1 MVRTGIIG
9 RHAADNGSGL
19 FLTGVT
25 LREISLPSGEAVPV
39 LGIGT
44 WGMGENPSTAPRE
57 TAAIHAALDLGM
69 SVVDTAEMYGNG
81 AAEELVGRALA
92 ARRKEAFLITKVL
105 PHHATLRG
113 TIDTCEG
120 SLRRLGTDIID
131 LYLLHWRGVV
141 PLAETLEAF
150 ERLQE
155 AGKIRH
161 WGVSNL
167 DVADM
172 EELMRLPGGRKVATN
187 QVLYNLTR
195 RGIEFDLLP
204 RCGDGG
210 IPVMA
215 YSPLEQGRMLNDPV
229 LVRIAT
235 EHGVS
240 PAQIALAWV
249 LRHPLVLAIPK
260 ASSPHHV
267 QECQRALDVQLAPHD
282 LADLDRA
289 HPPPTHKRVLEMI

>member
-1 MVRTGIIG
+1 MVRTRIIERG
-9 RHAADNGSGL
+9 AADSVNGL

-25 LREISLPSGEAVPV
+25 LREISLPSGETVPV

-44 WGMGENPSTAPRE
+44 WGMGEHPGNAPQE
-57 TAAIHAALDLGM
+57 TAAIHTALDLGM

-92 ARRKEAFLITKVL
+92 SRRNEAFLITKVL

-113 TIDTCEG
+113 TIDACEG
-120 SLRRLGTDIID
+120 SLRRLGTDSID

-150 ERLQE
+150 EQLQA

-172 EELMRLPGGRKVATN
+172 EELMRLPGGRKVATD

-204 RCGDGG
+204 RCVDRG
-210 IPVMA
+210 IPVTA

-249 LRHPLVLAIPK
+249 LRQPLVLAIPK
-260 ASSPHHV
+260 ASSPQHV
-267 QECQRALDVQLAPHD
+267 QECQRALDVRLAPQD
-282 LADLDRA
+282 LADLDRV
-289 HPPPTHKRVLEMI
+289 HPPPTHKRLLEVI

>member
-1 MVRTGIIG
+1 M
-9 RHAADNGSGL
+9 
-19 FLTGVT
+19 
-25 LREISLPSGEAVPV
+25 REMLLPSGEAVPV

-44 WGMGENPSTAPRE
+44 WGMGEYPGNAARE
-57 TAAIHAALDLGM
+57 TAAIQMALDLGM

-92 ARRKEAFLITKVL
+92 ARRDEAFLVTKVL

-113 TIDTCEG
+113 TVAACEG
-120 SLRRLGTDIID
+120 SLRRLGTDSID
-131 LYLLHWRGVV
+131 LYLLHWRGAA

-150 ERLQE
+150 ESLQR

-167 DVADM
+167 DVADL
-172 EELMRLPGGRKVATN
+172 EDLMRLPGGQKVATD

-204 RCGDGG
+204 HCVERG

-215 YSPLEQGRMLNDPV
+215 YSPLEQGRMLDDPV

-235 EHGVS
+235 EHGAS

-249 LRHPLVLAIPK
+249 LRQPLVLAIPK
-260 ASSPHHV
+260 ASSPNHV
-267 QECQRALDVQLAPHD
+267 QEGHRALDVRLTPRD

-289 HPPPTHKRVLEMI
+289 HPPPTHKRVLEVI

>member
-1 MVRTGIIG
+1 M
-9 RHAADNGSGL
+9 
-19 FLTGVT
+19 
-25 LREISLPSGEAVPV
+25 REISLPSGETVPV

-44 WGMGENPSTAPRE
+44 WGMGENPDNASRE

-69 SVVDTAEMYGNG
+69 SVVDTAEMYGSG

-92 ARRKEAFLITKVL
+92 GRRNEAFLITKVL

-113 TIDTCEG
+113 TMDACEG
-120 SLRRLGTDIID
+120 SLRRLGTDSID

-172 EELMRLPGGRKVATN
+172 EELMLLPGGRKVATN

-204 RCGDGG
+204 RCVDGG

-235 EHGVS
+235 EHGVN
-240 PAQIALAWV
+240 PALIALAWV
-249 LRHPLVLAIPK
+249 LRQPLVLAIPK
-260 ASSPHHV
+260 ASSPQHV
-267 QECQRALDVQLAPHD
+267 QECNRALGVRLAAQD

-289 HPPPTHKRVLEMI
+289 HPPPTRKRVLEVL

>member
-1 MVRTGIIG
+1 M
-9 RHAADNGSGL
+9 
-19 FLTGVT
+19 
-25 LREISLPSGEAVPV
+25 REILLPSGEAVPV

-44 WGMGENPSTAPRE
+44 WGMGEYPGNAARE
-57 TAAIHAALDLGM
+57 AAAIQMALDLGM
-69 SVVDTAEMYGNG
+69 SVVDTAEMYGDG
-81 AAEELVGRALA
+81 AAEELVGKVLA
-92 ARRKEAFLITKVL
+92 ARRSEAFLITKVL

-113 TIDTCEG
+113 TIAACEG
-120 SLRRLGTDIID
+120 SLRRLGTDTID

-150 ERLQE
+150 ERLQR

-172 EELMRLPGGRKVATN
+172 EDLVRLPGGQKVATD

-204 RCGDGG
+204 GCVGQG

-215 YSPLEQGRMLNDPV
+215 YSPLEQGRMLDDPA
-229 LVRIAT
+229 LVRVAAR
-235 EHGVS
+235 HGVK

-260 ASSPHHV
+260 ASSPQHVRECHH
-267 QECQRALDVQLAPHD
+267 ALDVQLTLRD

-289 HPPPTHKRVLEMI
+289 HPPPTHKRVLEVI

>member
-1 MVRTGIIG
+1 MRKI
-9 RHAADNGSGL
+9 
-19 FLTGVT
+19 F
-25 LREISLPSGEAVPV
+25 LPSGEAVPV

-44 WGMGENPSTAPRE
+44 WGMGEHPGNVARE
-57 TAAIHAALDLGM
+57 TAAIQTALDLGV

-81 AAEELVGRALA
+81 AAEQLVGRALA
-92 ARRKEAFLITKVL
+92 ARRNEAFLVTKVL
-105 PHHATLRG
+105 PHHATRRG
-113 TIDTCEG
+113 TIAACDG
-120 SLRRLGTDIID
+120 SLRRLGTDSID
-131 LYLLHWRGVV
+131 LYLLHWRGAA

-150 ERLQE
+150 EDLQR

-172 EELMRLPGGRKVATN
+172 DELMRLPGGQKVATD

-204 RCGDGG
+204 RCVGRS

-215 YSPLEQGRMLNDPV
+215 YSPLEQGRMLDDPV

-235 EHGVS
+235 EHGAS

-249 LRHPLVLAIPK
+249 LRQPLVLAIPK

-267 QECQRALDVQLAPHD
+267 QECCQALDVRLTPRD

-289 HPPPTHKRVLEMI
+289 HPPPTQKRVLEVL

>member
-1 MVRTGIIG
+1 MRQV
-9 RHAADNGSGL
+9 S
-19 FLTGVT
+19 F
-25 LREISLPSGEAVPV
+25 PSGETVPA

-44 WGMGENPSTAPRE
+44 WGMGEHPGNAEGE
-57 TAAIHAALDLGM
+57 TAAIHTALDLGM

-81 AAEELVGRALA
+81 AAEELVGKALSS
-92 ARRKEAFLITKVL
+92 RRNEAFLVTKVL

-113 TIDTCEG
+113 TIAACEG
-120 SLRRLGTDIID
+120 SLRRLGTDSID
-131 LYLLHWRGVV
+131 LYLLHWRGAV
-141 PLAETLEAF
+141 PLSETLEAF
-150 ERLQE
+150 EHLQQ

-161 WGVSNL
+161 WGVSNF

-172 EELMRLPGGRKVATN
+172 NELMRLPGGRKVATD

-204 RCGDGG
+204 QCIGSG

-229 LVRIAT
+229 LLRIAD
-235 EHGVS
+235 EHGTS

-249 LRHPLVLAIPK
+249 LRQPLVVAIPK

-267 QECQRALDVQLAPHD
+267 QECQRSLSIQLTPSN
-282 LADLDRA
+282 LADLDHA
-289 HPPPTHKRVLEMI
+289 HPPPARKVMLEMI

>member
-1 MVRTGIIG
+1 M
-9 RHAADNGSGL
+9 
-19 FLTGVT
+19 
-25 LREISLPSGEAVPV
+25 REILLPSGEAVPV

-44 WGMGENPSTAPRE
+44 WGMGERTGNAARE
-57 TAAIHAALDLGM
+57 TAAIQMALDLGL

-81 AAEELVGRALA
+81 AAEELVGRALSS
-92 ARRKEAFLITKVL
+92 RRDEVFLVTKVL

-113 TIDTCEG
+113 TIAACEG
-120 SLRRLGTDIID
+120 SLRRLGTDRID
-131 LYLLHWRGVV
+131 LYLLHWQGVV
-141 PLAETLEAF
+141 PFTETIEAF
-150 ERLQE
+150 EYLQR

-167 DVADM
+167 DVADL
-172 EELMRLPGGRKVATN
+172 ESLMRLPGGQKVTTD

-204 RCGDGG
+204 RCIERG

-215 YSPLEQGRMLNDPV
+215 YSPLEQGGLLNDPV
-229 LVRIAT
+229 LVRIAS
-235 EHGVS
+235 EHNVS

-249 LRHPLVLAIPK
+249 LRQPRVLAIPK
-260 ASSPHHV
+260 ASSPNHV
-267 QECQRALDVQLAPHD
+267 QECRNALDVQLTPRD

-289 HPPPTHKRVLEMI
+289 HPPPTRKRELEVI

>member
-1 MVRTGIIG
+1 M
-9 RHAADNGSGL
+9 H
-19 FLTGVT
+19 
-25 LREISLPSGEAVPV
+25 EILLPSGEAVPE

-44 WGMGENPSTAPRE
+44 WGMGEHSGNAARE
-57 TAAIHAALDLGM
+57 QAAIQMALDLGM
-69 SVVDTAEMYGNG
+69 SVVDTAEMYGDG

-92 ARRKEAFLITKVL
+92 ARRDEAFLVTKVL

-113 TIDTCEG
+113 TVAACEG
-120 SLRRLGTDIID
+120 SLRRLGTDSID
-131 LYLLHWRGVV
+131 LYLLHWRGVA

-150 ERLQE
+150 ENLQR

-172 EELMRLPGGRKVATN
+172 EDLLRLPGGQRVATD
-187 QVLYNLTR
+187 QVLYNVTR

-204 RCGDGG
+204 RCVGLG

-215 YSPLEQGRMLNDPV
+215 YSPLEQGRMLDDPV

-235 EHGVS
+235 EHGVN
-240 PAQIALAWV
+240 PAQIAIAWV
-249 LRHPLVLAIPK
+249 LRQPLVLAIPK
-260 ASSPHHV
+260 ASSPQHV
-267 QECQRALDVQLAPHD
+267 QECHQALDIQLTPGD

-289 HPPPTHKRVLEMI
+289 YPPPTHKRALEVI

>member
-1 MVRTGIIG
+1 MVRTRIIG
-9 RHAADNGSGL
+9 RGAAESGNGL
-19 FLTGVT
+19 YLTGVT
-25 LREISLPSGEAVPV
+25 LREVSLPSGGTVPV

-44 WGMGENPSTAPRE
+44 WGMGEQPGNALRE
-57 TAAIHAALDLGM
+57 TAAIHTALDLGM

-92 ARRKEAFLITKVL
+92 ARRNEAFLITKVL
-105 PHHATLRG
+105 PHHATMRG
-113 TIDTCEG
+113 TIDACEG
-120 SLRRLGTDIID
+120 SLRRLGTDTID
-131 LYLLHWRGVV
+131 LYLLHWRGAV

-150 ERLQE
+150 EHLQDV
-155 AGKIRH
+155 GKIRH
-161 WGVSNL
+161 WGVSNF

-172 EELMRLPGGRKVATN
+172 EELRRSPGGRKAATD
-187 QVLYNLTR
+187 QVLYNMTR

-204 RCGDGG
+204 DCVDKG

-215 YSPLEQGRMLNDPV
+215 YSPLEQGRMLNDPA

-249 LRHPLVLAIPK
+249 LRQPLVLAIPK
-260 ASSPHHV
+260 ASSPQHV
-267 QECQRALDVQLAPHD
+267 QECRRALDIRLTPHD
-282 LADLDRA
+282 LAELDRVY
-289 HPPPTHKRVLEMI
+289 PPPTHKRVLEMI

>member
-1 MVRTGIIG
+1 V
-9 RHAADNGSGL
+9 
-19 FLTGVT
+19 
-25 LREISLPSGEAVPV
+25 REIFLPSGEAVPV

-44 WGMGENPSTAPRE
+44 WGMGEYPGNAARE
-57 TAAIHAALDLGM
+57 TAAIQMALDLGM

-92 ARRKEAFLITKVL
+92 ARRDEAFLVTKVL
-105 PHHATLRG
+105 PHHATLGG
-113 TIDTCEG
+113 TIAACEA
-120 SLRRLGTDIID
+120 SLRRLGTDSID
-131 LYLLHWRGVV
+131 LYLLHWRGVA

-150 ERLQE
+150 ENLQR

-161 WGVSNL
+161 WGVSNV
-167 DVADM
+167 DVADL
-172 EELMRLPGGRKVATN
+172 EELTSLPGGEKVATD

-204 RCGDGG
+204 RCVGRG

-215 YSPLEQGRMLNDPV
+215 YSPLEQGLMLDDPV
-229 LVRIAT
+229 LVRIGT
-235 EHGVS
+235 EHGAS

-249 LRHPLVLAIPK
+249 LRQPLVLAIPK

-267 QECQRALDVQLAPHD
+267 QECYRALDVRLTPSD
-282 LADLDRA
+282 LADLDRV
-289 HPPPTHKRVLEMI
+289 HPPPTQKRGLEVI

>member
-1 MVRTGIIG
+1 M
-9 RHAADNGSGL
+9 
-19 FLTGVT
+19 
-25 LREISLPSGEAVPV
+25 REILLPSGEAVPV

-44 WGMGENPSTAPRE
+44 WGMGEHTGNAARE
-57 TAAIHAALDLGM
+57 TTAIHMALDHGM

-92 ARRKEAFLITKVL
+92 TRRDEAFLVTKVL

-113 TIDTCEG
+113 TIAACEG
-120 SLRRLGTDIID
+120 SLRRLGTDSID
-131 LYLLHWRGVV
+131 LYLLHWQGVV

-150 ERLQE
+150 EYLQR

-167 DVADM
+167 DVADL
-172 EELMRLPGGRKVATN
+172 EDLMRVPGGQKVATD

-204 RCGDGG
+204 RCIERG

-215 YSPLEQGRMLNDPV
+215 YSPLEQGGVLDDPV
-229 LVRIAT
+229 LARIAG
-235 EHGVS
+235 EHSVS

-249 LRHPLVLAIPK
+249 LRQPLVLAIPK
-260 ASSPHHV
+260 ASSPSHV
-267 QECQRALDVQLAPHD
+267 QECRNALDVRLTPRD

-289 HPPPTHKRVLEMI
+289 HPPPTRKRMLEVI

>member
-1 MVRTGIIG
+1 M
-9 RHAADNGSGL
+9 
-19 FLTGVT
+19 
-25 LREISLPSGEAVPV
+25 REIRLPSGEAVPV

-44 WGMGENPSTAPRE
+44 WGMGEYPGNATRE
-57 TAAIHAALDLGM
+57 TAAIQMALDLGM
-69 SVVDTAEMYGNG
+69 FVVDTAEMYGNG

-92 ARRKEAFLITKVL
+92 ARRNEAFLVTKVL

-113 TIDTCEG
+113 TVAACEG
-120 SLRRLGTDIID
+120 SLRRLGTDSID
-131 LYLLHWRGVV
+131 LYLLHWRGVA
-141 PLAETLEAF
+141 PLGETIEAF
-150 ERLQE
+150 EYLQR

-167 DVADM
+167 DVADL
-172 EELMRLPGGRKVATN
+172 EDLMRLPGGQKVATD

-204 RCGDGG
+204 RCVGRG

-215 YSPLEQGRMLNDPV
+215 YSPLEQGRMLDDPV
-229 LVRIAT
+229 LVRIAA
-235 EHGVS
+235 EHGTN

-249 LRHPLVLAIPK
+249 LRQPLVLAIPK

-267 QECQRALDVQLAPHD
+267 RECHGALDVRLTPRD

-289 HPPPTHKRVLEMI
+289 HPPPTHKRTLEVI

>member
-1 MVRTGIIG
+1 MRK
-9 RHAADNGSGL
+9 
-19 FLTGVT
+19 T
-25 LREISLPSGEAVPV
+25 LLPAGEAVPV

-44 WGMGENPSTAPRE
+44 WGMGERTGNAARE
-57 TAAIHAALDLGM
+57 TAAIHTALDHGM

-92 ARRKEAFLITKVL
+92 TRRDEAFLVTKVL
-105 PHHATLRG
+105 PHHATLQG
-113 TIDTCEG
+113 TIAACEG
-120 SLRRLGTDIID
+120 SLRRLGTDNID
-131 LYLLHWRGVV
+131 LYLLHWRGAV

-150 ERLQE
+150 EYLQR

-167 DVADM
+167 DVADL
-172 EELMRLPGGRKVATN
+172 EDLVRLPGGQGVATD

-204 RCGDGG
+204 RCMERA

-215 YSPLEQGRMLNDPV
+215 YSPLEQGGVLDDPV
-229 LVRIAT
+229 LARIAG
-235 EHGVS
+235 EHNVS

-249 LRHPLVLAIPK
+249 LRQPLVIAIPK
-260 ASSPHHV
+260 ASSPDHV
-267 QECQRALDVQLAPHD
+267 RECRNALDVRLTPGD

-289 HPPPTHKRVLEMI
+289 HPPPTRKRALEVI

>member
-1 MVRTGIIG
+1 M
-9 RHAADNGSGL
+9 H
-19 FLTGVT
+19 
-25 LREISLPSGEAVPV
+25 EIFLPSGEAVPV

-44 WGMGENPSTAPRE
+44 WGMGEYSGNAARE
-57 TAAIHAALDLGM
+57 TAAIQMALDLGM

-92 ARRKEAFLITKVL
+92 ARRNEAFLVTKVL
-105 PHHATLRG
+105 PHHATLGG
-113 TIDTCEG
+113 TVAACEG
-120 SLRRLGTDIID
+120 SLRRLGTDSID
-131 LYLLHWRGVV
+131 LYLLHWRGAA

-150 ERLQE
+150 ENLQR

-167 DVADM
+167 DVADL
-172 EELMRLPGGRKVATN
+172 EELMRLPGGQKVATD

-204 RCGDGG
+204 RCVGRG

-215 YSPLEQGRMLNDPV
+215 YSPLEQGRMLDDPV

-235 EHGVS
+235 EHGAS

-249 LRHPLVLAIPK
+249 LRQPLVLAIPK
-260 ASSPHHV
+260 TSSPHHV
-267 QECQRALDVQLAPHD
+267 QECYRAFDVRLTPSD

-289 HPPPTHKRVLEMI
+289 HPPPTRKRGLEVI

>member
-1 MVRTGIIG
+1 M
-9 RHAADNGSGL
+9 
-19 FLTGVT
+19 
-25 LREISLPSGEAVPV
+25 REILLPSGEAVPV

-44 WGMGENPSTAPRE
+44 WGMGEHTGNAARE
-57 TAAIHAALDLGM
+57 TAAIQMALDHGM

-92 ARRKEAFLITKVL
+92 TRRDEAFLVTKVL

-113 TIDTCEG
+113 TIAACEG
-120 SLRRLGTDIID
+120 SLRRLGTDSID
-131 LYLLHWRGVV
+131 LYLLHWQGVV

-150 ERLQE
+150 EYLQR

-167 DVADM
+167 DLADL
-172 EELMRLPGGRKVATN
+172 EDLMRVPGGQKVATD

-204 RCGDGG
+204 RCIERG

-215 YSPLEQGRMLNDPV
+215 YSPLEQGGVLDDPV
-229 LVRIAT
+229 LVRIAS
-235 EHGVS
+235 EHNVS

-249 LRHPLVLAIPK
+249 LRQPLVLAIPK
-260 ASSPHHV
+260 ASSPSHV
-267 QECQRALDVQLAPHD
+267 QECRNALDVRLTPRD

-289 HPPPTHKRVLEMI
+289 HPPPTRKRMLEVI

>member
-1 MVRTGIIG
+1 MRGI
-9 RHAADNGSGL
+9 A
-19 FLTGVT
+19 
-25 LREISLPSGEAVPV
+25 LPSGEAVPV

-44 WGMGENPSTAPRE
+44 WGMGEHPGNAGRE
-57 TAAIHAALDLGM
+57 TAAIHTALDLGM

-92 ARRKEAFLITKVL
+92 TRRDEAFLVTKVL

-113 TIDTCEG
+113 TITACEG
-120 SLRRLGTDIID
+120 SLRRLGTDTID
-131 LYLLHWRGVV
+131 LYLLHWRGGV

-150 ERLQE
+150 EHLQRD
-155 AGKIRH
+155 GKIRY

-172 EELMRLPGGRKVATN
+172 EELAGSPGGQDVATN

-195 RGIEFDLLP
+195 RGVEFDLLP
-204 RCGDGG
+204 HCVGRG

-215 YSPLEQGRMLNDPV
+215 YSPLEQGRMLTDPV
-229 LVRIAT
+229 LARIAS
-235 EHGVS
+235 EHGTS

-249 LRHPLVLAIPK
+249 LRQPLVLAIPK
-260 ASSPHHV
+260 ASSPQHV
-267 QECQRALDVQLAPHD
+267 QECHLALDVRLTPRD

-289 HPPPTHKRVLEMI
+289 HPPPTHKRGLEML

>member
-1 MVRTGIIG
+1 M
-9 RHAADNGSGL
+9 
-19 FLTGVT
+19 
-25 LREISLPSGEAVPV
+25 REILLPSGEAVPV

-44 WGMGENPSTAPRE
+44 WGMGERTGNAERE
-57 TAAIHAALDLGM
+57 TAAIQAALDHGM

-92 ARRKEAFLITKVL
+92 KRRDDAFLVTKVL
-105 PHHATLRG
+105 PDHATLRG
-113 TIDTCEG
+113 TIAACEG
-120 SLRRLGTDIID
+120 SLRRLGTDSID
-131 LYLLHWRGVV
+131 LYLLHWQGVV

-150 ERLQE
+150 EYLQG

-167 DVADM
+167 DAADL
-172 EELMRLPGGRKVATN
+172 EDIMRMPGGQKVATD

-204 RCGDGG
+204 LCVERGV
-210 IPVMA
+210 PVMA
-215 YSPLEQGRMLNDPV
+215 YSPLEQGGVLDDPV

-235 EHGVS
+235 EHGAS

-249 LRHPLVLAIPK
+249 LRQRLVLAIPK

-267 QECQRALDVQLAPHD
+267 QECRNALDIRLTPSD

-289 HPPPTHKRVLEMI
+289 HPPPTHKRVLEVI

>member
-1 MVRTGIIG
+1 M
-9 RHAADNGSGL
+9 
-19 FLTGVT
+19 
-25 LREISLPSGEAVPV
+25 REILLPSGEAVPV

-44 WGMGENPSTAPRE
+44 WGMGEYPGNTARE
-57 TAAIHAALDLGM
+57 TAAIQMALDLGM
-69 SVVDTAEMYGNG
+69 SVIDTAEMYGNG

-92 ARRKEAFLITKVL
+92 ARRDEAFLVTKVL

-113 TIDTCEG
+113 TVAACEG
-120 SLRRLGTDIID
+120 SLRRLGTDSID
-131 LYLLHWRGVV
+131 LYLLHWRGAA

-150 ERLQE
+150 EDLQR

-167 DVADM
+167 DVADL
-172 EELMRLPGGRKVATN
+172 EDLMRLPGGQKVATD

-204 RCGDGG
+204 RCVGRG

-215 YSPLEQGRMLNDPV
+215 YSPLEQGRMLDDPV

-235 EHGVS
+235 EHGAS

-249 LRHPLVLAIPK
+249 LRHATGPSTFGSRPGTWPTWMPPI
-260 ASSPHHV
+260 
-267 QECQRALDVQLAPHD
+267 R
-282 LADLDRA
+282 R
-289 HPPPTHKRVLEMI
+289 PPTNACSR

>member
-1 MVRTGIIG
+1 M
-9 RHAADNGSGL
+9 
-19 FLTGVT
+19 
-25 LREISLPSGEAVPV
+25 REILLPSGEAVPV

-44 WGMGENPSTAPRE
+44 WGMGEHTGNAARE
-57 TAAIHAALDLGM
+57 TAAIQMALDHGM

-92 ARRKEAFLITKVL
+92 TRRDEAFLVTKVL

-113 TIDTCEG
+113 TIAACEG
-120 SLRRLGTDIID
+120 SLRRLGTDSID
-131 LYLLHWRGVV
+131 LYLLHWQGVV

-150 ERLQE
+150 EYLQR

-167 DVADM
+167 DVADL
-172 EELMRLPGGRKVATN
+172 EDLMRVPGGQKVATD

-204 RCGDGG
+204 RCIERG

-215 YSPLEQGRMLNDPV
+215 YSPLEQGGVLDDPV
-229 LVRIAT
+229 LVRIAS
-235 EHGVS
+235 EHNVS

-249 LRHPLVLAIPK
+249 LRQPLVLAIPK
-260 ASSPHHV
+260 ASSPNHV
-267 QECQRALDVQLAPHD
+267 QECRNALDVRLTPRD

-289 HPPPTHKRVLEMI
+289 HPPPTRKRMLEVI

>member
-1 MVRTGIIG
+1 M
-9 RHAADNGSGL
+9 
-19 FLTGVT
+19 
-25 LREISLPSGEAVPV
+25 REILLPSGEAVPV

-44 WGMGENPSTAPRE
+44 WGMGERTGNAARE
-57 TAAIHAALDLGM
+57 TAAIQMALDLGL

-92 ARRKEAFLITKVL
+92 SRRDEAFLVTKVL

-113 TIDTCEG
+113 TIAACEG
-120 SLRRLGTDIID
+120 SLRRLGTDRID
-131 LYLLHWRGVV
+131 LYLLHWQGVV
-141 PLAETLEAF
+141 PFTETIEAF
-150 ERLQE
+150 EYLQR

-167 DVADM
+167 DVADL
-172 EELMRLPGGRKVATN
+172 ESLMRLPGGQKVTTD

-204 RCGDGG
+204 RCIERG

-215 YSPLEQGRMLNDPV
+215 YSPLEQGGLLNDPV
-229 LVRIAT
+229 LVRIAS
-235 EHGVS
+235 EHNVS

-249 LRHPLVLAIPK
+249 LRQPRVLAIPK
-260 ASSPHHV
+260 ASSPNHV
-267 QECQRALDVQLAPHD
+267 QECRNALDVQLTPRD

-289 HPPPTHKRVLEMI
+289 HPPPTRKRELEVI

>member
-1 MVRTGIIG
+1 M
-9 RHAADNGSGL
+9 
-19 FLTGVT
+19 
-25 LREISLPSGEAVPV
+25 REILLPSGEAVPV

-44 WGMGENPSTAPRE
+44 WGMGEDHGKALRE
-57 TAAIHAALDLGM
+57 TAAIQTALDLGM

-92 ARRKEAFLITKVL
+92 ARRNEAFLVTKVL

-113 TIDTCEG
+113 TVAACEG
-120 SLRRLGTDIID
+120 SLRRLGTDRID
-131 LYLLHWRGVV
+131 LYLLHWRGAA

-150 ERLQE
+150 EDLQR

-172 EELMRLPGGRKVATN
+172 EDLMRLPGGQKVATD

-204 RCGDGG
+204 HCVRRG

-215 YSPLEQGRMLNDPV
+215 YSPLEQGRMLGDPV
-229 LVRIAT
+229 LARIAT
-235 EHGVS
+235 EHDAS
-240 PAQIALAWV
+240 PAQIALAWT
-249 LRHPLVLAIPK
+249 LRQPLVLAIPK
-260 ASSPHHV
+260 ASSPQHV
-267 QECQRALDVQLAPHD
+267 RECHRALGVRLTPRD

-289 HPPPTHKRVLEMI
+289 HPPPAHRHVLEML

>member
-1 MVRTGIIG
+1 M
-9 RHAADNGSGL
+9 
-19 FLTGVT
+19 
-25 LREISLPSGEAVPV
+25 REILLPSGEAVPV

-44 WGMGENPSTAPRE
+44 WGMGELTGNAARE
-57 TAAIHAALDLGM
+57 ADAIQMALDLGM

-92 ARRKEAFLITKVL
+92 TRRDEAFLVTKVL

-113 TIDTCEG
+113 TIAACEG
-120 SLRRLGTDIID
+120 SLRRLGTDSID
-131 LYLLHWRGVV
+131 LYLLHWQGSV

-150 ERLQE
+150 EDLQR

-167 DVADM
+167 DVADL
-172 EELMRLPGGRKVATN
+172 EDLMRLPGGEKVATD

-204 RCGDGG
+204 RCVRRG

-215 YSPLEQGRMLNDPV
+215 YSPLEQGGVLDDPV
-229 LVRIAT
+229 LARIAT
-235 EHGVS
+235 EHDAS

-249 LRHPLVLAIPK
+249 LRQPLVLAIPK

-267 QECQRALDVQLAPHD
+267 RECRKALDVRLTPSD
-282 LADLDRA
+282 LADLDDA
-289 HPPPTHKRVLEMI
+289 HPAPTHKRVLEVI